1 MHLAD
6 PARIV
11 CMDENP
17 YEPPR
22 KTGYD
27 QPTNKPRGFW
37 LRGIAAGVLLFSIAI
52 FALGFFRYGSAA
64 RQMSPGN
71 EATLNWAISITCGIA
86 AVVLTGLLLYVL
98 FRGETRDSASESGF
112 QTGR

>member
-1 MHLAD
+1 
-6 PARIV
+6 
-11 CMDENP
+11 MDENP

-27 QPTNKPRGFW
+27 QPAKKPRGFW
-37 LRGIAAGVLLFSIAI
+37 LRGIAAGVLLVSIVI
-52 FALGFFRYGSAA
+52 LLFGFFEYRVAA
-64 RQMSPGN
+64 RQIPPGN
-71 EATLNWAISITCGIA
+71 EATLNWAISITCGVA

-98 FRGETRDSASESGF
+98 FRGETRDSASDSGF